1 MIGQDIVGDIPQDT
15 AAYIDYVKTWT
26 SNNDRGGLRH
36 VSNDTYRCFL
46 AIEQIVYKL
55 ITASEPKDKVLT
67 EVVSDKNVKFL
78 WKIATDLLD
87 EKLQLL
93 LLQEVTNEW
102 FILRGFSVA
111 SQPLEQY
118 KRATKKNIKGTR
130 KILH

>member
-1 MIGQDIVGDIPQDT
+1 MTGVACGMYLMIHI
-15 AAYIDYVKTWT
+15 
-26 SNNDRGGLRH
+26 R
-36 VSNDTYRCFL
+36 RCFL

-67 EVVSDKNVKFL
+67 KIVSDKNVKFL
-78 WKIATDLLD
+78 GEITTDLLD

-93 LLQEVTNEW
+93 LLQGVTNEW

-111 SQPLEQY
+111 SQLLEQY

-130 KILH
+130 KELH